1 MFTAK
6 LLGFSVCDL
15 NSLVSV
21 LASSVGDRE
30 FESRSGQTKD
40 YKIGIACFSARIIKE
55 RERAKTDWFGIRIMC
70 PSGATC
76 LSADCSFSELA
87 L

>member
-55 RERAKTDWFGIRIMC
+55 RERESKDWLVRNQDNVSEWGDMSIR
-70 PSGATC
+70 G
-76 LSADCSFSELA
+76 LFFQ
-87 L
+87 